1 MTPNE
6 FYEKL
11 KRIPVEA
18 PDELIHK
25 VVRLGIVI

>member
-1 MTPNE
+1 MTSNE

-18 PDELIHK
+18 PDELDKEI
-25 VVRLGIVI
+25 ITDCP